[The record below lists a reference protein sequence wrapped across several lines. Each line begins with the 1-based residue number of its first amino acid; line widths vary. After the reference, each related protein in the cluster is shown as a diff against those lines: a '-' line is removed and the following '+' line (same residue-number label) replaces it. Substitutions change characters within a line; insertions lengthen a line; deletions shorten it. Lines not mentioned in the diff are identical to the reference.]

1 MPLIPSSLQSLLP
14 RHISTLFPGRKWPH
28 HACLSIDCTDGPAPS
43 QELGI
48 SLAPSEEDEL
58 APIKARILAA
68 GNISSPFSLSVG
80 ALRSD
85 SDLLVALRVLVATP
99 TELKQYASAFDGQ
112 PLSSNNERRWKKML
126 KARVNV
132 MMTEAQEQTDIA
144 EDEAL
149 LKRDSDAAHSQPA
162 VSNSRLTFRQ
172 RMAVVTRLEE
182 KRLLRDV
189 LLELEHF
196 RIGVEAT

>member
-1 MPLIPSSLQSLLP
+1 MPLMPSSLQSLLP
-14 RHISTLFPGRKWPH
+14 RHISTLFSGRKWPH
-28 HACLSIDCTDGPAPS
+28 HACLSIDSTDGPAPS

-126 KARVNV
+126 KARVSV

-189 LLELEHF
+189 LQELEHF